1 MDKAS
6 TKILKKAWQEYQAKP
21 TPENRDKFLQLMVS
35 HQFSV
40 FSCLELYSR

>member
-1 MDKAS
+1 MDKNS
-6 TKILKKAWQEYQAKP
+6 VKTLKKAWLAYQAKP
-21 TPENRDKFLQLMVS
+21 IAMNRDKFLELMVS